1 MMLYD
6 DEWMFYQQKAKRR
19 HLKHND
25 KCTKFFHD
33 MVKQN
38 VKRNY
43 IAAAYKTDGLRTQSQ
58 QKLAVEFVDFYTS
71 LLGLASPSMGFE
83 QWVMAT
89 GTLIT

>member
-1 MMLYD
+1 MQHKMMMLCD
-6 DEWMFYQQKAKRR
+6 DEWMFYQQKAKCR

-33 MVKQN
+33 MV
-38 VKRNY
+38 RNY
-43 IAAAYKTDGLRTQSQ
+43 IAAAYKANGLRTQSQ
-58 QKLAVEFVDFYTS
+58 QKLAVEFMDFYTS